1 MKLRA
6 FMSDTMQPAKG
17 AMKVS
22 TKGIIEG
29 YRERYDA
36 LIKRPE
42 AKFQVQT
49 YKVSPNHQIMVHVKV
64 PSETVNK
71 LHYDVLLALSPEKGT
86 MDLLDCDVKIFSNCP
101 SFVYSVAYIFAHWDP
116 DAKPGTTPKGKGMM
130 IDTLK
135 GKLPRDRMLIPGTE
149 KKLGKQPV
157 HDPPV
162 VRNPLGLPLFD
173 KSIYYAIFYL
183 QDNVPYDQI
192 IRTYNNVSMARVVAS
207 VEDFERLMSYRRK
220 LEQEQKRQKALQQK
234 SADKDSRT
242 IERNLDKQNRAGMM
256 LSPKQPTKPKTAQR
270 VYTTARTPSRPASMK
285 TTANTRRKK

>member
-116 DAKPGTTPKGKGMM
+116 DAKPGTNTKGKGMM

-220 LEQEQKRQKALQQK
+220 LEQDQKRQKALQQK
-234 SADKDSRT
+234 STDKDSRT
-242 IERNLDKQNRAGMM
+242 IER
-256 LSPKQPTKPKTAQR
+256 
-270 VYTTARTPSRPASMK
+270 V
-285 TTANTRRKK
+285 

>member
-1 MKLRA
+1 
-6 FMSDTMQPAKG
+6 
-17 AMKVS
+17 
-22 TKGIIEG
+22 
-29 YRERYDA
+29 
-36 LIKRPE
+36 
-42 AKFQVQT
+42 
-49 YKVSPNHQIMVHVKV
+49 
-64 PSETVNK
+64 
-71 LHYDVLLALSPEKGT
+71 
-86 MDLLDCDVKIFSNCP
+86 
-101 SFVYSVAYIFAHWDP
+101 
-116 DAKPGTTPKGKGMM
+116 M

-220 LEQEQKRQKALQQK
+220 LEQDQKRQKALKQK
-234 SADKDSRT
+234 STDKDSRT

-285 TTANTRRKK
+285 TTANTQRKK

>member
-1 MKLRA
+1 
-6 FMSDTMQPAKG
+6 MSDTMQPAKG

>member
-29 YRERYDA
+29 YRDRYDA

-49 YKVSPNHQIMVHVKV
+49 YKVSLNHQIMVHVKV
-64 PSETVNK
+64 PSETVYT

-116 DAKPGTTPKGKGMM
+116 DAKAGTNAKGKGMM

-192 IRTYNNVSMARVVAS
+192 IHTHNNVSMARVVAS

-234 SADKDSRT
+234 STDKDSRT

>member
-86 MDLLDCDVKIFSNCP
+86 VDLLDCDVKIFSNCP

-116 DAKPGTTPKGKGMM
+116 DAKPGTNTKGKGMM

-183 QDNVPYDQI
+183 QDNVSYEQI
-192 IRTYNNVSMARVVAS
+192 IRTHNNVSMARVVAS

-220 LEQEQKRQKALQQK
+220 LEQDQKRQKALQQK
-234 SADKDSRT
+234 SRDKDSHT